1 VARSLSPLLPSFST
15 LVLAT
20 VLAFASAGGCAQPS
34 PGDSLHFDPCQ
45 PLVLTATAS
54 ATRAEAD
61 GISAGI
67 ALWNRAA
74 HSRLSMIVDGA
85 GSTSSPIPTVPIHFQ
100 AAAAPSHGFY
110 DAERGQVFINT
121 DLTDGQ
127 RAITIAHEVGHSF
140 GLAHVAASNRIS
152 IMNPGNLDTPPTS
165 DDVEA
170 LAAMWGRCPITQPLQ

>member
-1 VARSLSPLLPSFST
+1 MTIHVARSLSLPLLLSFA
-15 LVLAT
+15 L
-20 VLAFASAGGCAQPS
+20 ASAVGCAQPS
-34 PGDSLHFDPCQ
+34 PSGDSLHFDPCE

-54 ATRAEAD
+54 ATQAETA

-85 GSTSSPIPTVPIHFQ
+85 ESLAAPIATVPINFQ
-100 AAAAPSHGFY
+100 TAAAPSHGFY

-121 DLTDGQ
+121 DLTAGQ

-140 GLAHVAASNRIS
+140 GLVHVAASDRIS
-152 IMNPGNLDTPPTS
+152 VMNAGNLDTPPTS

-170 LAAMWGRCPITQPLQ
+170 LAALWGRCPVTQ